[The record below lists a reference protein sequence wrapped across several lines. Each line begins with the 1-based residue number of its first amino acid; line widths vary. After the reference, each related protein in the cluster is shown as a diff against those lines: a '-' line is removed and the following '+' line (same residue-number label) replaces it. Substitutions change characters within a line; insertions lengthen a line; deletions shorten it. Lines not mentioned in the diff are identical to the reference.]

1 MSDIQELIES
11 GTDVIEALDEARH
24 THIAAM
30 RTLAAAELDLALAGA
45 HAENRAI
52 VAAGGIKSLG
62 ANENARKRALT
73 IALSEDEDYQGAHA
87 CFMLA
92 LGKVRLAQA
101 GINALKDTFSLLKAS
116 LYGSVILE

>member
-11 GTDVIEALDEARH
+11 GTGVIKALDEARH

-45 HAENRAI
+45 YAENRAI
-52 VAAGGIKSLG
+52 VDVGGIKSLG
-62 ANENARKRALT
+62 ANESARKRALI
-73 IALSEDEDYQGAHA
+73 IALSEDRDYQGAHA
-87 CFMLA
+87 HFILA

-101 GINALKDTFSLLKAS
+101 GIDALKDAFSLLKSS
-116 LYGSVILE
+116 LYASASQD